1 MTWRILELFSGL
13 GGWRWAAGPRGTVAA
28 AYDISPAA
36 NQAYALNHG
45 ARPVARELATVPA
58 AELDAHGADT
68 WLLSPP
74 CQPYCRMG
82 NHRDLEDPRSRA
94 LVHLLSMIG
103 PLRPERLALENVAGF
118 AGSRSH
124 ALLLERLAAA
134 GMHWR
139 EWQLCPSRFGIPN
152 QRPRY
157 FLAAGRGPLA
167 AQEPPDRAPGEV
179 GAYLDQAE
187 DGALY
192 LAPATVQKHGPGLD
206 LVTAESHR
214 TACFIGGY
222 GRRYVG
228 SGSFLRTGRGVRRFS
243 PAEIARLMGFP
254 ETLVFPDGLPLENR
268 FKLLGNSLS
277 VDAARWLL
285 GAFAP

>member
-45 ARPVARELATVPA
+45 ARPLTKELATVPA
-58 AELDAHGADT
+58 DALALHGADT

-82 NHRDLEDPRSRA
+82 NHRDLDDPRSQA
-94 LVHLLSMIG
+94 LVHLVGMIG
-103 PLRPERLALENVAGF
+103 PRQPERLALENVEGF

-124 ALLLERLAAA
+124 ALLLDRLSAA
-134 GMHWR
+134 GLQWR
-139 EWQLCPSRFGIPN
+139 EWCLCPTRFGIPN

-157 FLAAGRGPLA
+157 FLAAARAPLA
-167 AQEPPDRAPGEV
+167 VQEPPDTEPGEV
-179 GAYLDQAE
+179 GAYLDRDE

-192 LAPATVQKHGPGLD
+192 LSAAALQKHGPGLD
-206 LVTAESHR
+206 LVTAESRR

-228 SGSFLRTGRGVRRFS
+228 SGSFLRTAHGVRRFS

-254 ETLVFPDGLPLENR
+254 EPFAFPGGLSLEVR
-268 FKLLGNSLS
+268 YKLLGNALNLD
-277 VDAARWLL
+277 VARWLL
-285 GAFAP
+285 GAFNP